1 MNTTNHSSELLNFSH
16 LKSVPMILQ
25 AEVAECGLAVLAM
38 ISSYFGHVLDLQA
51 IRAKFSANLKGLN
64 LQQLMNYADKL
75 GLASRPL
82 QCPMEE
88 IHHLKLPCVLHWD
101 MNHFVVLTKISRGK
115 FHINDPSFGKRV
127 LSQKEFGE
135 HFTGIA
141 LELSPTA
148 QFKRKDES
156 CPLRLS
162 QLWGKLTGFKRAFLK
177 LFILSVIIQ
186 IISIC
191 TPYYMQWV
199 VDEVLISYDDSLL
212 IVLAIGFTCLTL
224 FNSLTTAIRSWLILR
239 ISSLMNMQMGINLLH
254 HLLRLPMTY
263 FEARHTGDIMS
274 RFSSLEKIRERLTT
288 GLVETVVDGVMS
300 LLLFAMMLNY
310 STKLTLIVV
319 TAIFLYF
326 CFRWLLYARFY
337 RNSESAVQASAQ
349 EQTNFLENIRSIQT
363 IKLFGN
369 EPQRQSL
376 WQNKY
381 ADVINAHIKIGRLEI
396 AFSSINSVIFGLE
409 NIAVVYL
416 AALTVMSGNLTVGM
430 LIAFMAYKSQLTQRM
445 TNFVNQIVEFRMLK
459 LHLHRIS
466 DIALHPQESGREGCT
481 NEENWLG
488 KLELIDVS
496 FRYNAEQPYIIRN
509 LNLTVEAG
517 ESVAITGPSGCGK
530 TTLVKLMLGLLRP
543 TSGQILF
550 DGKDITQIGLVNYRK
565 LVSAVMQEDALL
577 SGSILDNICFF
588 NPEVNF
594 EKAMQCAQQ
603 ASIHDEILQ
612 MPMNYQSMVG
622 DMGST
627 ISGGQKQRILLARAL
642 YSVPKVIFLDE
653 ATSHLDC
660 ANEFSVNQQIKR
672 LAITRIVVA
681 HRKET
686 IASVDRVIALD
697 SYNFQTNNE

>member
-1 MNTTNHSSELLNFSH
+1 MTTTNHSSELLNFSRM
-16 LKSVPMILQ
+16 KSVPMILQ
-25 AEVAECGLAVLAM
+25 AEVAECGLASLAM
-38 ISSYFGHVLDLQA
+38 ISSYFGHVLDLHA

-82 QCPMEE
+82 QCPIAE
-88 IHHLKLPCVLHWD
+88 INHLQLPCVLHWD

-115 FHINDPSFGKRV
+115 FHINDPAFGKRV
-127 LSQKEFGE
+127 LSQKEFSE

-141 LELSPTA
+141 LELSPTT

-156 CPLRLS
+156 CPLKLS
-162 QLWGKLTGFKRAFLK
+162 QLWGKLTGFKRAFIK
-177 LFILSVIIQ
+177 LFLLSVIIQ

-199 VDEVLISYDDSLL
+199 IDEVLISYDESLL
-212 IVLAIGFTCLTL
+212 IVLAIGFTCLML
-224 FNSLTTAIRSWLILR
+224 FNCLTTAIRSWLILR
-239 ISSLMNMQMGINLLH
+239 VSSLMNMQMGINLLH
-254 HLLRLPMTY
+254 HLLRLPMSY

-310 STKLTLIVV
+310 SVKLTLIVV
-319 TAIFLYF
+319 TAISLYF
-326 CFRWLLYARFY
+326 IFRWVLYARFY
-337 RNSESAVQASAQ
+337 RNSELAVQASAQ
-349 EQTNFLENIRSIQT
+349 EQTNFLENIRAIQT
-363 IKLFGN
+363 IKLFSN

-396 AFSSINSVIFGLE
+396 GFSAINAIIFGLE

-416 AALTVMSGNLTVGM
+416 AALTVISGNLTVGM

-445 TNFVNQIVEFRMLK
+445 TNFVNQLIEFRMLK

-466 DIALHPQESGREGCT
+466 DIALHPQESGREGST
-481 NEENWLG
+481 AEESWLG
-488 KLELIDVS
+488 KLELINVCY
-496 FRYNAEQPYIIRN
+496 RYNAEQPYIIK
-509 LNLTVEAG
+509 NLTLTINAG

-550 DGKDITQIGLVNYRK
+550 DGKDIAQIGLTNYRK
-565 LVSAVMQEDALL
+565 LVSAVMQEDSLL
-577 SGSILDNICFF
+577 SGSILDNISFF

-594 EKAMQCAQQ
+594 EKVVQCAQQ
-603 ASIHDEILQ
+603 ANINDEIMQ

-642 YSVPKVIFLDE
+642 YSNPRVIFLDE
-653 ATSHLDC
+653 ATSHLDS

-686 IASVDRVIALD
+686 IASVDRVISLD
-697 SYNFQTNNE
+697 SHNFQTNNE